1 MLYWGPQG
9 CKESDT
15 HDLETEQHILGCQYS
30 ILYHPLLQKLFF
42 QGNKAKENWSE
53 IQYGLGKYKMDYVFL
68 ESTIIFPPTFYS
80 LTPTLRCR

>member
-1 MLYWGPQG
+1 MLCWGCRG

-30 ILYHPLLQKLFF
+30 TPITLCSKNYFF

-53 IQYGLGKYKMDYVFL
+53 IQYGLGKYKMD
-68 ESTIIFPPTFYS
+68 
-80 LTPTLRCR
+80 